1 MGASIND
8 VRKIFWFFYPLPLL
22 SAFSCNLP
30 FWTSLLCLLF
40 QGPLPPMSA
49 DVIYESSLT
58 QIIGI
63 HTQIITRPATSPSSL
78 SNKEESEMACGR
90 TETEV
95 TEPPPILSHAFCG
108 FSNFLCWPPK
118 TIRVIIGRQRKIY
131 VHTWV
136 SKVFLKVMCKCP
148 MAPRMRFSD
157 VPQLPMT
164 WKMRP
169 LNLLALSLSF

>member
-1 MGASIND
+1 MTTAKFLPSPPL
-8 VRKIFWFFYPLPLL
+8 VRIFMQAPFLNFPTL
-22 SAFSCNLP
+22 SAFP
-30 FWTSLLCLLF
+30 
-40 QGPLPPMSA
+40 GPPPPMSA
-49 DVIYESSLT
+49 DIIYESPQT
-58 QIIGI
+58 QILGI
-63 HTQIITRPATSPSSL
+63 HSHLITRPATSPSSL